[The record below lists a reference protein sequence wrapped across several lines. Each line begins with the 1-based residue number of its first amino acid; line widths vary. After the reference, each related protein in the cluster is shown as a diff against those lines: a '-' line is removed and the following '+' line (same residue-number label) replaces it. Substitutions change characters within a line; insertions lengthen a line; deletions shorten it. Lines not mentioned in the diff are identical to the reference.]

1 MDILPVG
8 TKVLRSFDE
17 VIYRKNRETEDIKS
31 PAPWVSDKGGQIF
44 ASDLAIQSNYKQY
57 RNLTLP
63 L

>member
-8 TKVLRSFDE
+8 TKVFRSYDE
-17 VIYRKNRETEDIKS
+17 VIYRKNQPTDDIKKPS
-31 PAPWVSDKGGQIF
+31 AWMSDKGTKIF
-44 ASDLAIQSNYKQY
+44 VSDVAIQTNHKQY

>member
-8 TKVLRSFDE
+8 TKVFHRNDE
-17 VIYRKNRETEDIKS
+17 IVYRKNKPSDNLKQPVAWVAESGDTII
-31 PAPWVSDKGGQIF
+31 VSDV
-44 ASDLAIQSNYKQY
+44 AIQTNHKQY

>member
-8 TKVLRSFDE
+8 TKIFRAFDE
-17 VIYRKNRETEDIKS
+17 AIYRKNQSSYDPKS
-31 PAPWVSDKGGQIF
+31 PVAWVSESGNKIF
-44 ASDLAIQSNYKQY
+44 VSDVAIQTNFKMY